1 MRLRGGIVGQADRFL
16 DGLGHA
22 TCAFKCRLG
31 RHMTLLLQS
40 FVEMAH
46 VVFELDNA
54 PSRFLDILA
63 RRGFIVG
70 MGAARSRCAR
80 SRCARLPGSMIVRHG
95 VGCDRAGIG
104 QQVRGCGWTIG
115 GTDDLAVGTGN
126 LAVDTSLA
134 VGTGWAADSGLR
146 ATGTLPGGARLNST
160 FGLRITA
167 RLSTDA
173 LSTRARRAG
182 NATGC

>member
-1 MRLRGGIVGQADRFL
+1 
-16 DGLGHA
+16 
-22 TCAFKCRLG
+22 
-31 RHMTLLLQS
+31 
-40 FVEMAH
+40 
-46 VVFELDNA
+46 ELDNA
-54 PSRFLDILA
+54 SSRFLDILA

-115 GTDDLAVGTGN
+115 GTDDLAVGTDDLAVGTGN
-126 LAVDTSLA
+126 LAVATGLAVGTGNLAVATGLA